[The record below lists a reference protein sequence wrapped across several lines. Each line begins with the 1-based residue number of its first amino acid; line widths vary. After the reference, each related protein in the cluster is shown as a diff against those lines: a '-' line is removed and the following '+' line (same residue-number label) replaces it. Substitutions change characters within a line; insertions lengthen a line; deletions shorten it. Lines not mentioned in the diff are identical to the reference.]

1 MEFKWLICPKAT
13 FLTLRCPAS
22 SKRAGFRGLRGN
34 KWHKLTYLYHFNKNT
49 NLNQKLNPQICTYR
63 HKSISE
69 NLWRFVDQSCALPLS
84 ELFPFWK
91 LLLLWWVHLKHICF
105 WYVCWLQPFEPQTT
119 QQSSTENFD
128 TTRSDL
134 AVPLWHFKIF
144 RISFSFYKTHLKPLT
159 FLSFLSLFARGDSPL
174 LCLSSG

>member
-69 NLWRFVDQSCALPLS
+69 NLWWFVDQSCALPLS

-119 QQSSTENFD
+119 QQSLTVSATPSHFQDEHPTE
-128 TTRSDL
+128 
-134 AVPLWHFKIF
+134 
-144 RISFSFYKTHLKPLT
+144 SFHSVHKQ
-159 FLSFLSLFARGDSPL
+159 
-174 LCLSSG
+174 